1 MEKDRFYGSCHCGA
15 VKFSIPRDIDTGAV
29 RRCDCS
35 LCKRRGAVM
44 LACPTEDVQIEQGA
58 EHLIHYKW
66 NTKVATHHFCSNC
79 GIMTHH
85 QRRTTPEICGIN
97 VGCIDEL
104 DYRSFQDVP
113 MNNGID
119 LTLAEK

>member
-1 MEKDRFYGSCHCGA
+1 MEKNRFYGSCHCGA
-15 VKFSIPRDIDTGAV
+15 IQFSVPRDLDIGAV

-44 LACPTEDVQIEQGA
+44 LACPIEDVKIEQAA
-58 EHLIHYKW
+58 EHLIHCKW
-66 NTKVATHHFCSNC
+66 KTKVATHHFCSNC

-85 QRRTTPEICGIN
+85 QRGTTPEICGIS

-113 MNNGID
+113 MNNGIN
-119 LTLAEK
+119 LT